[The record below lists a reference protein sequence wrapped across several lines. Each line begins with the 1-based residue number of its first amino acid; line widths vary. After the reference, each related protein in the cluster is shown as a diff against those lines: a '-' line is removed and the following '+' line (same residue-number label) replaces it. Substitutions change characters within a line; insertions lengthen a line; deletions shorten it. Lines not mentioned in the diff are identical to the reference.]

1 MTDSLP
7 TADGAHAY
15 SGLDR
20 VFHEKARLAIM
31 TSLASQAEGLS
42 FADLKRLC
50 DLSDGNLNRHLEVLQ
65 EVGAVALDRSGA
77 GRGSRTTVR
86 ITGAGRREFQ
96 RYLGE
101 LERVLKNA
109 VQALKKPIIQKSSKG
124 RIGLSDA

>member
-1 MTDSLP
+1 MTD
-7 TADGAHAY
+7 ANQDQDGVHAY

-31 TSLASQAEGLS
+31 TSLASQPDGLS

-65 EVGAVALDRSGA
+65 EGGAVKLERIGA
-77 GRGSRTTVR
+77 GRGSRTTIR
-86 ITGAGRREFQ
+86 ITSLGRREFQ

-101 LERVLKNA
+101 LERVLQQAVKAMQKTNA
-109 VQALKKPIIQKSSKG
+109 QKSTKR

>member
-1 MTDSLP
+1 MTSSLP
-7 TADGAHAY
+7 MEDGAHSY

-31 TSLASQAEGLS
+31 TSLASQPDGLS

-65 EVGAVALDRSGA
+65 EVGAVNLERSGA
-77 GRGSRTTVR
+77 GRGSRTTAR
-86 ITGAGRREFQ
+86 ITSAGKRGFQ
-96 RYLGE
+96 RYLAE

-109 VQALKKPIIQKSSKG
+109 VHALKNPSPQKSTKG

>member
-1 MTDSLP
+1 MNNLLP
-7 TADGAHAY
+7 AGDGAHSY

-20 VFHEKARLAIM
+20 VFHEKARLSIM

-50 DLSDGNLNRHLEVLQ
+50 ELSDGNLNRHLEVLQ
-65 EVGAVALDRSGA
+65 EVGAIALDRSGA

-86 ITGAGRREFQ
+86 ISSAGRREFQ
-96 RYLGE
+96 RYLVE

-109 VQALKKPIIQKSSKG
+109 VKALKNSSTQKASKG
-124 RIGLSDA
+124 HIGLSDA